1 MSLKIIGGKFRNRA
15 LKTPKGEQT
24 RPTLAVMR
32 KAVFDILQS
41 QIDDADFL
49 DLYAGSGAMGLE
61 ALSRGAHHA
70 TFVEA
75 NRHAF
80 RCIEENTRLLEVQGQ
95 CTLYS
100 YDVLL
105 ALKKM
110 AKEGRRFDIVYV
122 DPPYQPAAKLQ
133 LLQQILLFF
142 DTHPLLNAG
151 GKLFLEEAVPP
162 TLDIEALPLSE
173 LAHVDTR
180 TFSRST
186 LHQFQKRGI
195 SS

>member
-1 MSLKIIGGKFRNRA
+1 MSLRIIGGALRNRL

-41 QIDDADFL
+41 QIEDARFL

-61 ALSRGAHHA
+61 ALSRGAAHA
-70 TFVEA
+70 TFVESHR
-75 NRHAF
+75 NAF
-80 RCIEENTRLLEVQGQ
+80 RCIEENTRLLEVQDQ
-95 CTLYS
+95 CTLLS

-110 AKEGRRFDIVYV
+110 AKEGKHFDIVYV
-122 DPPYQPAAKLQ
+122 DPPYAPAAKLRLHQ
-133 LLQQILLFF
+133 EILLFF

-151 GKLFLEEAVPP
+151 GRLFLEEAAPP
-162 TLDIEALPLSE
+162 VLKNELMPLSS
-173 LAHVDTR
+173 LSHVDTR
-180 TFSRST
+180 TFSACA
-186 LHQFQKRGI
+186 LHQFRKKD
-195 SS
+195 

>member
-1 MSLKIIGGKFRNRA
+1 MSLKIIGGTFRGRL
-15 LKTPKGEQT
+15 LKSPKGEQT

-41 QIDDADFL
+41 QIEDAQFL

-61 ALSRGAHHA
+61 ALSRGALHA

-75 NRHAF
+75 NRNAF
-80 RCIEENTRLLEVQGQ
+80 RCIEENTRLLDVQDQ
-95 CTLYS
+95 CSLFS

-110 AKEGRRFDIVYV
+110 AKEARLFDIVYV
-122 DPPYQPAAKLQ
+122 DPPYAPAAKLK
-133 LLQQILLFF
+133 LLQEILLFF

-151 GKLFLEEAVPP
+151 GRLFLEEAAPP
-162 TLDIEALPLSE
+162 SLKPELLSLAH

-180 TFSRST
+180 TFSACT
-186 LHQFQKRGI
+186 LHQFRMK
-195 SS
+195 